1 MSPRAD
7 FWNNPENVTEFKG
20 RFGDIKDKSEY
31 LDLKEWYLK
40 EAGPE
45 SKGNEKKDHMPFVL
59 EQMSYEPKD
68 LPTII
73 LKDVPLFEAIELPAN
88 EVFELHGY
96 EPHRWKSKAVMAA

>member
-1 MSPRAD
+1 
-7 FWNNPENVTEFKG
+7 
-20 RFGDIKDKSEY
+20 
-31 LDLKEWYLK
+31 
-40 EAGPE
+40 
-45 SKGNEKKDHMPFVL
+45 MPFVL

-96 EPHRWKSKAVMAA
+96 EPHRWKSKAVMAAQFVIKQEKKSVIPSNPTMHFF